1 VNLDKPSLHEKLVS
15 LISTKIAVAT
25 QSQKMLIEARNQETK
40 STAGDKHETSRALTQ
55 TEIDKLESQLNLLK
69 TDLITL
75 QHFIPLE
82 KTTVI
87 GRGSLVTTNK
97 AIFYISIGYGKIDMG
112 IYAISLESP
121 VSLALRGGKKGDKVK
136 VQTQEYTILAI
147 E

>member
-1 VNLDKPSLHEKLVS
+1 MDKLLLYEKLVS
-15 LISTKIAVAT
+15 LISAKVELAT

-69 TDLITL
+69 SDLTIL
-75 QHFIPLE
+75 QQIDPNE
-82 KTTVI
+82 KMTVT
-87 GRGSLVTTNK
+87 GRGSLITTNK
-97 AIFYISIGYGKIDMG
+97 AVFYLGIGYGKLDEG

-121 VSLALRGGKKGDKVK
+121 IAVALRGSKVGNKIK